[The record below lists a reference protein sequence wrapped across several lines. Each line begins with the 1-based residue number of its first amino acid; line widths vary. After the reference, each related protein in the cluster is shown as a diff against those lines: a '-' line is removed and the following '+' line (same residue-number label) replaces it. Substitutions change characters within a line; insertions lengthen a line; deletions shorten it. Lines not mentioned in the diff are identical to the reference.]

1 MLPSSTLI
9 SKLQSLPITSTV
21 YDRIEDKRVSIFTY
35 LSYADFRSPTSLQDA
50 LNSVN

>member
-1 MLPSSTLI
+1 MASKSTLI
-9 SKLQSLPITSTV
+9 LKLQSLPSTSMV
-21 YDRIEDKRVSIFTY
+21 YDRIDNKKVFISTY